1 MFHVDM
7 ASTPRAQE
15 RSVPKAQGTT
25 ASNSPMST
33 PYHGMFAMFS
43 FLDGWWIREN
53 AVNFIG
59 CTWVSGRRGD
69 QDGLLQR
76 LQSLYAQ
83 HEAEFEVERAM
94 RLAQLGDPTALTP
107 TQQLLKERQ
116 ERAAEKAEF
125 EAERTALKNALR
137 AAQGPTTVSSPP
149 R

>member
-7 ASTPRAQE
+7 ASTPRGRERTAAQA
-15 RSVPKAQGTT
+15 SGAT
-25 ASNSPMST
+25 APDSPLTST
-33 PYHGMFAMFS
+33 PYHGMFDLFPAF
-43 FLDGWWIREN
+43 GWWMRG
-53 AVNFIG
+53 ATGFH
-59 CTWVSGRRGD
+59 WAFLLPGRRGD

-76 LQSLYAQ
+76 LQNVYAQ
-83 HEAEFEVERAM
+83 HEAEFEAERAM

-125 EAERTALKNALR
+125 EEERMALKNALR
-137 AAQGPTTVSSPP
+137 AAQQPTAFSSPP